1 MSTVFIRFVTD
12 DDRKR
17 GFATLAKQGRV
28 SSLPAQIF
36 EVPTEGLQLL
46 ESAHVRYRR
55 ATEAEVKAASG
66 QIRNPG
72 ATVL

>member
-12 DDRKR
+12 DDRTR
-17 GFATLAKQGRV
+17 GFATLAKQGRL
-28 SSLPAQIF
+28 SSLPGQIF
-36 EVPTEGLQLL
+36 QVPSEGLQLL

-66 QIRNPG
+66 QFRDPR
-72 ATVL
+72 ATGL

>member
-1 MSTVFIRFVTD
+1 MSAVFIHFVTD
-12 DDRKR
+12 DDRTR

-28 SSLPAQIF
+28 STLPGQVYQ
-36 EVPTEGLQLL
+36 VPTEGLQLL

-55 ATEAEVKAASG
+55 ATEAEVKAANA
-66 QIRNPG
+66 QVRNPG